1 MRGIII
7 KGIGGFYYV
16 RSIPGNHVYQCK
28 ARGVFKKQGIVPT
41 VGDHVEIEIAENSDS
56 LIKEIL
62 PRRNSFI
69 RPPISNVD
77 CLCVV
82 FSFTDPLPNR
92 ALIDKFLVMAE
103 ASNTD
108 VVLCMNKVDLAS
120 EEQKN
125 EIRTIYGDI
134 YPIVFISGRTRE
146 GIDQL
151 REIIKGRKTALAGPS
166 GVGKSTILNL
176 LLPEAEAEVGEI
188 SKKTSRG
195 KHTTRH
201 VEIFDIGDNTLIYDT
216 PGFTAFDVL
225 EAEPDQLQHYYPEMA
240 EFAGQCRYDNCRH
253 MGEPGCVIREEVSS
267 GGISESR
274 YASYKEQMEELIQ
287 RQKNKY

>member
-1 MRGIII
+1 M
-7 KGIGGFYYV
+7 
-16 RSIPGNHVYQCK
+16 
-28 ARGVFKKQGIVPT
+28 
-41 VGDHVEIEIAENSDS
+41 VGDDVEIEIAENSDS
-56 LIKEIL
+56 VIKDIL

-82 FSFTDPLPNR
+82 FSFTDPAPNR
-92 ALIDKFLVMAE
+92 AVIDKFLVMAE

-108 VVLCMNKVDLAS
+108 VILCMNKVDLAG

-125 EIRTIYGDI
+125 EIRAIYGVI
-134 YPIVFISGRTRE
+134 YPTVFISGRTRE

-151 REIIKGRKTALAGPS
+151 RNIMKGRKTALAGPS

-176 LLPEAEAEVGEI
+176 LLPEAEAEVGEL

-201 VEIFDIGDNTLIYDT
+201 VEIFDIGDNTLIFDT

-225 EAEPDQLQHYYPEMA
+225 EADPDQLQHYYPEMA
-240 EFAGQCRYDNCRH
+240 EFAGKCRYDNCRH
-253 MGEPGCVIREEVSS
+253 MGEPDCAIREAVSA
-267 GGISESR
+267 GRISESR
-274 YASYKEQMEELIQ
+274 YTSYKEQMEELIQ
-287 RQKNKY
+287 RLKNKY